1 MIIRYKG
8 VRMNTSNE
16 NMAASLVEVN
26 KLNMKL
32 QRISAD
38 GRRHEEMKELA
49 TQIMLECAVIRE
61 VTEAALKKDKP
72 GLFERWF
79 GNGKA

>member
-1 MIIRYKG
+1 
-8 VRMNTSNE
+8 MNIGAN
-16 NMAASLVEVN
+16 NLAASLVEVN

-38 GRRHEEMKELA
+38 GRRQKEMRELA
-49 TQIMLECAVIRE
+49 TQIMLECQVIRE
-61 VTEAALKKDKP
+61 VTEEALGGKKP

-79 GNGKA
+79 GKGTEK

>member
-1 MIIRYKG
+1 
-8 VRMNTSNE
+8 MNIGE
-16 NMAASLVEVN
+16 NNLAASLVQIN

-38 GRRHEEMKELA
+38 GRRQDEMRELA
-49 TQIMLECAVIRE
+49 TQIMLECQTIRE
-61 VTEAALKKDKP
+61 VTEIALQQTKP

-79 GNGKA
+79 GDNKSKGLTK

>member
-1 MIIRYKG
+1 MSIG
-8 VRMNTSNE
+8 NE

-38 GRRHEEMKELA
+38 GRRHQEMQELA

-61 VTEAALKKDKP
+61 VTEAALRKEKP

>member
-1 MIIRYKG
+1 
-8 VRMNTSNE
+8 MNTGNE
-16 NMAASLVEVN
+16 NMAASLVAIN
-26 KLNMKL
+26 NLNSKL

-38 GRRHEEMKELA
+38 GRRYKEMRELA
-49 TQIMLECAVIRE
+49 TQIMLECHVVRE
-61 VTEAALKKDKP
+61 TTEAALGEKKP